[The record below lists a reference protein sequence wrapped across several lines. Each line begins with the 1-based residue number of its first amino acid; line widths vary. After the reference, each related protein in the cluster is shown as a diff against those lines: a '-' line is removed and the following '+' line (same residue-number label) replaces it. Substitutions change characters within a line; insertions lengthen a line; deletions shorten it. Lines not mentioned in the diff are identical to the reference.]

1 MISTST
7 KMVLGVL
14 AVLIVG
20 FILLPSWLKWVLIAI
35 ALVGLAVYQF
45 YSDKVKVMTNKIK
58 QDVKTDFA
66 KTKPANAPKTGKP
79 ASTVL

>member
-7 KMVLGVL
+7 KIVLGVL
-14 AVLIVG
+14 AVLLIG
-20 FILLPSWLKWVLIAI
+20 FVLLPSWLKWVLIVI

-45 YSDKVKVMTNKIK
+45 YSDRVRVITNKIK

-66 KTKPANAPKTGKP
+66 KTKPVAGSKAGTP
-79 ASTVL
+79 ATSM